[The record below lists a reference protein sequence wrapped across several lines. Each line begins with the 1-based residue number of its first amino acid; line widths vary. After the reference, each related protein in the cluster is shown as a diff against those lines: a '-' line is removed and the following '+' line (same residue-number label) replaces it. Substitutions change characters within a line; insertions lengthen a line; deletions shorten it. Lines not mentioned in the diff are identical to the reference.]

1 MLTTRINSSI
11 TRMRAPPINPPIM
24 EAETGEDVTWEDVA
38 PGVEVFGVA
47 IELDVGKQ
55 ITPTSS

>member
-1 MLTTRINSSI
+1 MMTTRINSNI
-11 TRMRAPPINPPIM
+11 TRMRAPPIDPPIM
-24 EAETGEDVTWEDVA
+24 EAETGDVTWEDVA